1 MMMIVDTLKNA
12 SMYNVFGKNFEAAFK
27 WLKSNDL
34 KNMPVGKVE
43 IDGTNVYA
51 NIMEV
56 DSKTAA
62 QGKWES
68 HKVYADIQF
77 LIDGAE
83 KIGYA
88 DISRTSQVSHD
99 EAKDFVTLSAEGD
112 FFVRLH
118 PDSFVI
124 VFPHDAHLPG
134 IAAIEGSS
142 SKIKKVVI
150 KVRL

>member
-1 MMMIVDTLKNA
+1 MIVDTLKNA
-12 SMYNVFGKNFEAAFK
+12 SMYNVLGKNFEAAFK
-27 WLKSNDL
+27 WLNSNDL
-34 KNMPVGKVE
+34 KNLPVGKVE
-43 IDGTNVYA
+43 IDGTSVHA

-56 DSKTAA
+56 DPKTVSH
-62 QGKWES
+62 GKWES

-83 KIGYA
+83 KIGYT

-99 EAKDFVTLSAEGD
+99 EAKDFITLSADGD

-118 PDSFVI
+118 PGSFAI
-124 VFPHDAHLPG
+124 VFPQDAHMPG

-142 SKIKKVVI
+142 AKIKKVVI
-150 KVRL
+150 KVKL

>member
-1 MMMIVDTLKNA
+1 MIVDTLQNA
-12 SMYNVFGKNFEAAFK
+12 SMYSVLGKNFETAIK
-27 WLKSNDL
+27 WLNNNDL
-34 KNMPVGKVE
+34 KKMPVGKVE
-43 IDGTNVYA
+43 IDGTTVHA

-56 DSKTAA
+56 DPKTVV

-77 LIDGAE
+77 LIDGDE

-88 DISRTSQVSHD
+88 DISRTSQISHD
-99 EAKDFVTLSAEGD
+99 EAKDFITLSTDGD

-118 PDSFVI
+118 PGTFAI
-124 VFPHDAHLPG
+124 VFPQDAHMPG

-142 SKIKKVVI
+142 AKIKKVVI
-150 KVRL
+150 KVKL